1 MGFLTAALVATS
13 VASSVSSAV
22 GQRRAA
28 NFATGEAARLAA
40 DARERGEEAVT
51 DYRTDLGQLLSRQ
64 RATLAANGVDVTQG
78 SAAAVRADTERIGDL
93 DVARIRENARR
104 EAVGLRQQGEMN
116 ARTLRAGAN
125 AALAQAG
132 ATLLT
137 AGIDAWG
144 QYQAGAA
151 GRARMAVPGTAAAL
165 GRMRGSV
172 NRGMVA
178 SSSGWGG

>member
-22 GQRRAA
+22 GQRKAA
-28 NFATGEAARLAA
+28 NFATNEAARLAA

-64 RATLAANGVDVTQG
+64 RAVLAANGVDVTQG
-78 SAAAVRADTERIGDL
+78 SAAAVRADTERIGEL

-125 AALAQAG
+125 AALAQGG

-151 GRARMAVPGTAAAL
+151 GRARMAVPGTSASL
-165 GRMRGSV
+165 GRMRGTV
-172 NRGMVA
+172 NRQAVA
-178 SSSGWGG
+178 SSSGWGR